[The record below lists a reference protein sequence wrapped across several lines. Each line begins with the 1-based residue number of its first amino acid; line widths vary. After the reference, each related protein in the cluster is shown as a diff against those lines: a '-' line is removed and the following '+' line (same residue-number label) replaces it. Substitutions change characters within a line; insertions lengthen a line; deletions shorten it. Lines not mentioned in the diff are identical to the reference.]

1 MNTKYEY
8 KFPFDTFEA
17 DLKGNYSLGIASK
30 ISLIVLS
37 ECKQIN

>member
-1 MNTKYEY
+1 MKHEGTKYED

-30 ISLIVLS
+30 FHL
-37 ECKQIN
+37 